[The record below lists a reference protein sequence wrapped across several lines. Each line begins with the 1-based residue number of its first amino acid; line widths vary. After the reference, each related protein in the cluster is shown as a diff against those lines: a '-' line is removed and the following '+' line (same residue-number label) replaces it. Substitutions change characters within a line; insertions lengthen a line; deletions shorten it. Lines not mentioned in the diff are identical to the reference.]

1 MATLGLAGE
10 SYLLRVRKVNEIYDR
25 CMKGG
30 VSNRNIYRAYIY
42 PQFGISER
50 TFYNYLKRGLKSG
63 IR

>member
-1 MATLGLAGE
+1 MAPLGLAGE

-25 CMKGG
+25 YMKTG

-50 TFYNYLKRGLKSG
+50 TFYNYLKRGLGLK